1 MKYVP
6 TEISAREK
14 YQITAE
20 YFIYIYPKENYRYF
34 TPVPRELMFG
44 MSFMEKGAA
53 VRDPSKEK
61 RRTTG

>member
-1 MKYVP
+1 
-6 TEISAREK
+6 
-14 YQITAE
+14 
-20 YFIYIYPKENYRYF
+20 
-34 TPVPRELMFG
+34 MFG